1 MKSFALLLTL
11 FLFPNLFFCQSTD
24 WVLSSQEDEMEVYYR
39 DGEQS
44 KIKEL
49 KFTFKVESSL
59 SSIVALLD
67 DVQNYSKWVYKLDE
81 AKIID
86 KISDREMYYYNVV
99 DFPWPLNDR
108 DMITH
113 TRIFQDPTTKVVTS
127 HSLGAPYLLKEKEE
141 MVRIKTL
148 EIKYIMK
155 PNFDGSVTIDYYLKS
170 DPAGNLPAWII
181 NLALAYGPS
190 ESIKEFK
197 KLLAEEPYKSAALPH
212 ILEP

>member
-1 MKSFALLLTL
+1 
-11 FLFPNLFFCQSTD
+11 
-24 WVLSSQEDEMEVYYR
+24 MEVYYR

-86 KISDREMYYYNVV
+86 KISDKEMYYYNVV